1 VNRII
6 NLILITFIISSCGY
20 DEEKLCEESIA
31 TIDNAKISGQIFE
44 CNAMPPLQDFIN
56 AEAEV
61 SIIGDSIRFD
71 LSTLD
76 GNFDTVLIYR
86 YTCVTTDDGPQA
98 KLLFENGDKEG
109 VIENENVFFVPF
121 QNVCENDYFRNN

>member
-1 VNRII
+1 
-6 NLILITFIISSCGY
+6 
-20 DEEKLCEESIA
+20 
-31 TIDNAKISGQIFE
+31 
-44 CNAMPPLQDFIN
+44 MPPLQDFIN